1 MSTTDDEVEQLL
13 RRTRAGRERC
23 NNRMALIGKNDFNLL
38 LIIKRWGFPI
48 FPQVLNSIIVIENF

>member
-38 LIIKRWGFPI
+38 LIIKRSI